1 MKYKN
6 FLILCLAVSFL
17 STGITFTFSQEQ
29 DPQKQVPPEAQAG
42 SEPQWLWG
50 EVASVDNQK
59 GELLV
64 QYLDYDTDL
73 EKEVNISVDGK
84 TAYENTDS
92 LIDIKPGDAVSIDF
106 LSFSDGRN
114 IAKKISVE
122 KPETVFQPPANQ

>member
-17 STGITFTFSQEQ
+17 SVGVTFTFSQEQ
-29 DPQKQVPPEAQAG
+29 GSQKQVSPEAQVE
-42 SEPQWLWG
+42 SDPQWLWG
-50 EVASVDNQK
+50 EAASIDYQK

-84 TAYENTDS
+84 TAYENTGS

-106 LSFSDGRN
+106 LSFSDGKN

-122 KPETVFQPPANQ
+122 KPETTFQLPASQ